1 MTEYQTKLVEDYAYL
16 IKIIAGRLATK
27 YGERGMSNI
36 DELCGYGA
44 LGLIDAAIKFDPS
57 KNVQFDTYAS
67 LRIKGEIIDGL
78 RKNDWVSRG
87 IRQKAKEIQDMY
99 DKFEMIH
106 GRFPSDKEAS
116 DKLNMSIEKYRNTI
130 SEISSYSISSIE
142 GMIENNVWL
151 AEDSANASPEQAYD
165 ITEQKE
171 ILTKAIESLREN
183 EKMVITLYYYEELTL
198 KEIAKVLDVSESRVS
213 QIHTKALMKLK
224 NKIGSIK
231 SIITS

>member
-1 MTEYQTKLVEDYAYL
+1 
-16 IKIIAGRLATK
+16 
-27 YGERGMSNI
+27 
-36 DELCGYGA
+36 
-44 LGLIDAAIKFDPS
+44 
-57 KNVQFDTYAS
+57 
-67 LRIKGEIIDGL
+67 
-78 RKNDWVSRG
+78 
-87 IRQKAKEIQDMY
+87 MY

-142 GMIENNVWL
+142 EMIENNVWL

-165 ITEQKE
+165 TTEQKE

-198 KEIAKVLDVSESRVS
+198 KEIAKVLEVSESRVS
-213 QIHTKALMKLK
+213 QIHTKAIMKLK
-224 NKIGSIK
+224 NKIGSI
-231 SIITS
+231 ITS